1 MTYYHHFSFGLLK
14 ITASEKALKSIHFTE
29 NESESVLK
37 EANTLIHKT
46 MTELSEYLEEN
57 RKEFSIPIK
66 PEGTDFQQSVW
77 KALQQIP
84 YGQTRSYGELAAM
97 LGDPSAVRAVGKANG
112 QNPIPI
118 IIPCHRVIG
127 SNKKLVG
134 YSGGIERKKY
144 LLKHEGAI
152 LI

>member
-1 MTYYHHFSFGLLK
+1 MTYKHDFPIGLLRL
-14 ITASEKALKSIHFTE
+14 TASEKALKSIHFVE
-29 NESESVLK
+29 NESGNDQNPTNDIIRR
-37 EANTLIHKT
+37 AIA
-46 MTELSEYLEEN
+46 ELSEYFDGS
-57 RKEFSIPIK
+57 RKKFSVPLN

-97 LGDPSAVRAVGKANG
+97 LGDPNTVRAVGKANG

-127 SNKKLVG
+127 GNKKLVG
-134 YSGGIERKKY
+134 YSGGIQRKKY
-144 LLKHEGAI
+144 LLKREGAI
-152 LI
+152 LL